1 MAQLS
6 LRERLQ
12 PALFDRLIDDERLL
26 TCYEFT
32 FARDELRRLGISER
46 ELAGILTAQGLRV
59 MDQAEGVRPPAGL
72 VASAGAGGTGAAA
85 SAGPD
90 ANTLQLTLYAP
101 GGLIPLSQLKSLV
114 LKPAGN
120 PKGIALQ
127 SFGTVVARNV
137 VNATAETGEL
147 KSVSMRR
154 LRDYVCRDLASLLNC
169 ANLDAVADLDAYP
182 HVQSSVVN
190 FGMPSLAGRAARAAD
205 PLQIATA
212 IELAIRRFEPRLSE
226 LRVTP
231 EMGEEGNETHVLA
244 FRIDAQLW
252 GQVASQQLVLRTSI
266 DVDSGSVSLADSGV
280 S

>member
-12 PALFDRLIDDERLL
+12 PALLDRLIDDERLL
-26 TCYEFT
+26 TCYEFA

-59 MDQAEGVRPPAGL
+59 MDQVPGAQFA
-72 VASAGAGGTGAAA
+72 AGAD
-85 SAGPD
+85 SD
-90 ANTLQLTLYAP
+90 ANTLRLILYAP

-114 LKPAGN
+114 LKPVGN

-154 LRDYVCRDLASLLNC
+154 LRDYVCRDLAALLNC
-169 ANLDAVADLDAYP
+169 ANLDAVTDLDAYP

-205 PLQIATA
+205 PLQIANA
-212 IELAIRRFEPRLSE
+212 IELAIRRFEPRLSQ

-266 DVDSGSVSLADSGV
+266 DVDSGSVSLADRGV